1 MKNKDIKKAAAT
13 ALLLSTLLTTGCG
26 ATTGDYDNNLK
37 PEKNSIAII
46 INRNVATIV
55 KINYY
60 MGDRYNLTI
69 KLYDDSKIHVS
80 FNNVIILD
88 NIDDIAYAEELAY
101 KIVGEDGEVNYYN
114 PENVQR
120 KLK

>member
-26 ATTGDYDNNLK
+26 APTGDHDNNLE

-55 KINYY
+55 ETKYY
-60 MGDRYNLTI
+60 MGNYHNITL
-69 KLYDDSKIHVS
+69 KLYDDSKIYVS
-80 FNNVIILD
+80 FDNVIILD
-88 NIDDIAYAEELAY
+88 NIDDISYAKELAY
-101 KIVGEDGEVNYYN
+101 KIVGENGEVNYYN

-120 KLK
+120 KLR